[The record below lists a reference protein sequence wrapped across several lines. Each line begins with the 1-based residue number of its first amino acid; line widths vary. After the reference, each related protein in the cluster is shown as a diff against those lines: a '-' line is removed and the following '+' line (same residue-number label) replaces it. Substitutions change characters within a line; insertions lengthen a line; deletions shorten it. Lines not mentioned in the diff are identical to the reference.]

1 MIKTVDD
8 YGTEG
13 IQVDIFD
20 YGVPLIEEKDGE
32 TMKRFYYKCK
42 KVHSNE
48 IKEISVLAKNIKQAE
63 EILASHK
70 DEWIPLEYVGWTE

>member
-13 IQVDIFD
+13 VQMDIFD

-32 TMKRFYYKCK
+32 IMKRFYYKCK
-42 KVHSNE
+42 KVNSNE
-48 IKEISVLAKNIKQAE
+48 VREISVLARNFKQAE
-63 EILASHK
+63 EILMAQ
-70 DEWIPLEYVGWTE
+70 DEWIPLEYMGWTE

>member
-1 MIKTVDD
+1 
-8 YGTEG
+8 
-13 IQVDIFD
+13 
-20 YGVPLIEEKDGE
+20 
-32 TMKRFYYKCK
+32 MKRFYYKCK